1 MEKKNNLLIE
11 AAIRKAYLNEEADA
25 TTTPTAKNDTSIDI
39 ECNNIIADIRSK
51 LLKLEI
57 GLKKLGLEETSRPM
71 KQIRLMYD
79 ILATEFD
86 PVGKKLTE
94 YTTASQPSAA
104 QAMVAEEKIYGFE

>member
-11 AAIRKAYLNEEADA
+11 AAIRKAYLNEEAEKSTINLDTECDA
-25 TTTPTAKNDTSIDI
+25 
-39 ECNNIIADIRSK
+39 IIADIRNK
-51 LLKLEI
+51 LLKLKSKLVEFGI
-57 GLKKLGLEETSRPM
+57 DEVKRPLRQIKK
-71 KQIRLMYD
+71 MYD

-86 PVGKKLTE
+86 PVGIKMTE